1 MKKLILWAALVA
13 SVVADSVLEER
24 TMNFDVPTSSENQI
38 SMGLNVGTL
47 GVGVNLSLPL
57 NESVSLRANI
67 NKFKYHLNKKYK
79 KVSFSGD
86 LDLSNGGVLLD
97 YFPANN
103 FFRLSAGAYI
113 NKNKVSGV
121 SNFTKTLTV
130 KVYHIKREFTDH
142 VKIESEA
149 KFNNISPYVG
159 IGWGNNISKKGWN
172 TTLDVGMIYQGLAKI
187 TFDTTT
193 KYDLTKE
200 RLKKD
205 IQREKARVKDF
216 AKKYR
221 LYPVISVGISY
232 SF

>member
-216 AKKYR
+216 ARKYR

>member
-205 IQREKARVKDF
+205 IQREKDRVEDF